1 MLNAS
6 ITGLFDRAGVPVVL
20 LDRDILPFP
29 RRSKYDVVGIDNR
42 RAGYVVAEHLVS
54 AGRTRIAFV
63 GRPLSAPTVD
73 ARIAGYR
80 DAVAASGLAADPSW
94 VRRIEPDDDAAVAR
108 LIGEVSPD
116 GIICANDYT
125 AAQLM
130 KTVLRVAPASAGAM
144 QIAAFD
150 DVKYASLLPLPLT
163 TIRQPCEAIGAAAV
177 GAMTQRLRNPRLP
190 ARDIL
195 LDFTLVAR

>member
-1 MLNAS
+1 M
-6 ITGLFDRAGVPVVL
+6 GC
-20 LDRDILPFP
+20 
-29 RRSKYDVVGIDNR
+29 
-42 RAGYVVAEHLVS
+42 
-54 AGRTRIAFV
+54 
-63 GRPLSAPTVD
+63 
-73 ARIAGYR
+73 
-80 DAVAASGLAADPSW
+80 AADLSW
-94 VRRIEPDDDAAVAR
+94 VRRIEPDDDSGSGPLLA
-108 LIGEVSPD
+108 EVSPD
-116 GIICANDYT
+116 GVVCANDYT

-130 KTVLRVAPASAGAM
+130 KTLYRVAPAAGAI

-150 DVKYASLLPLPLT
+150 DVKYASLLPMPLT